1 MLSLNL
7 ACVTLDQVWVYGNN
21 FESFLVAVVVPER
34 QGLEE
39 WAAAN
44 NTAGGFSELCNDIKA
59 RGYILDELNKT
70 GKKFRVSLYSD
81 ISFATNFHGSCTALQ
96 DRKNNMCNLVP

>member
-59 RGYILDELNKT
+59 RSKKILHFFPSILHLLQNATILFFK
-70 GKKFRVSLYSD
+70 
-81 ISFATNFHGSCTALQ
+81 ISFTY
-96 DRKNNMCNLVP
+96 